1 MRVRGHAGEVRVRG
15 TKQRILL
22 AHLVLSGGRPV
33 SVDTLIN
40 DLWGADPPRDATHAL
55 QAHASRL
62 RTTLAVQIEH
72 IEEAGYR
79 LPGDQ
84 FDTDIQQFTDL
95 ITGARERLDAGDCD
109 AALSMFEQALD
120 LWHGAALRDLAE
132 VEGLRPVVQHVKE
145 MRRAAEADRIEAYLC
160 C

>member
-1 MRVRGHAGEVRVRG
+1 MRVRAGAGEFRIRG

-40 DLWGADPPRDATHAL
+40 DLWDADPPRNATHAL

-62 RTTLAVQIEH
+62 RSTLAVQIEH

-84 FDTDIQQFTDL
+84 YDTDIQQFTDL
-95 ITGARERLDAGDCD
+95 ITSGREHLHEGDCD
-109 AALSMFEQALD
+109 AAMSMFEQALD
-120 LWHGAALRDLAE
+120 LWHGAALGDLAD
-132 VEGLRPVVQHVKE
+132 VEGLRPVVQHVQE
-145 MRRAAEADRIEAYLC
+145 LRRAAES
-160 C
+160 